1 MFFYLL
7 TLLQLS
13 FINNLLSQVITLKQI
28 FMPVVSVVAVVAVV
42 AGEVTVNVQCHVE
55 KGQDTE

>member
-13 FINNLLSQVITLKQI
+13 SINNLLSQVITLIQT
-28 FMPVVSVVAVVAVV
+28 FMPVVSVVAVVVVV